1 MAERALIVTLD
12 ELAHQLGIKATSSKL
27 PPVMSWNPE
36 LSGDMDMVIR
46 KDGTWWHEG
55 VKIERKKLVQVFST
69 ILRKEGDDY
78 FLLTPV
84 EKWRIRV
91 EDLPFVV
98 DMIERDQ
105 GGLFAALNID
115 GVVEITTDNFALS
128 ELDGLMIPMIHIR
141 DGLWAR
147 FSRNAYYQLIEECDA
162 IEDATPEVSVRGG
175 LVSLG

>member
-1 MAERALIVTLD
+1 MTLD

-98 DMIERDQ
+98 SMIERDQ

-115 GVVEITTDNFALS
+115 GVVEITTDNLS
-128 ELDGLMIPMIHIR
+128 LIHI
-141 DGLWAR
+141 
-147 FSRNAYYQLIEECDA
+147 
-162 IEDATPEVSVRGG
+162 
-175 LVSLG
+175 

>member
-1 MAERALIVTLD
+1 MTLD
-12 ELAHQLGIKATSSKL
+12 ELARQLGIKATSNKL

-46 KDGTWWHEG
+46 KDGAWWHEG
-55 VKIERKKLVQVFST
+55 VKIEREKLVQVFST
-69 ILRKEGDDY
+69 ILRKESDDY

-98 DMIERDQ
+98 NMIERDQ

-162 IEDATPEVSVRGG
+162 IEGAAPKVSVRGG

>member
-1 MAERALIVTLD
+1 MTLE
-12 ELAHQLGIKATSSKL
+12 ELARQLGIKATSNKL

-69 ILRKEGDDY
+69 ILRKESDDY

-98 DMIERDQ
+98 NMIERDQ
-105 GGLFAALNID
+105 GGVFAALNID
-115 GVVEITTDNFALS
+115 GVIEITTDNFALS

-147 FSRNAYYQLIEECDA
+147 FSRNAYYQLVESCQVMGDSTARVQLRDGHVLIE
-162 IEDATPEVSVRGG
+162 
-175 LVSLG
+175 

>member
-1 MAERALIVTLD
+1 MTLD

-69 ILRKEGDDY
+69 ILRKESDDY

-98 DMIERDQ
+98 NMIERDQ

-147 FSRNAYYQLIEECDA
+147 FSRNAYYQLIDECVDDCS
-162 IEDATPEVSVRGG
+162 EDIHVSVREGVIT
-175 LVSLG
+175 LLGNK